1 MYCAAVLYLGVQH
14 RLVSPTPGKVD
25 GDDLAGTCY
34 TGLSDVDALRG
45 FILAP
50 LVVYLIIGTCFL
62 LVGFV
67 SLFRIRT
74 VMKSDGTKTDK
85 LEKLMVRIGVFSVL
99 YIVPATIVIGCYFY
113 EQTFRAEWMS
123 TWYAETCSNN
133 HIICNRNWG
142 VLNTALTSLGQG
154 HLGQGHHQ
162 HHLPKPEFTVFM
174 IKYLMMLIVGITS
187 GFWIWSRKTLASWRN
202 FCTRC
207 CGGRKN
213 ESVV

>member
-1 MYCAAVLYLGVQH
+1 MFY
-14 RLVSPTPGKVD
+14 TFTGKVD

-45 FILAP
+45 FIIAP

-99 YIVPATIVIGCYFY
+99 YTVPATIVIGCYFY
-113 EQTFRAEWMS
+113 EQSFRDDWMS
-123 TWYAETCSNN
+123 TWYTETCLKNR
-133 HIICNRNWG
+133 IICNRDSRD
-142 VLNTALTSLGQG
+142 LNSE
-154 HLGQGHHQ
+154 
-162 HHLPKPEFTVFM
+162 HLPKPEFTVFM

-202 FCTRC
+202 FFLRC
-207 CGGRKN
+207 CGGGKN